1 MLLLSLLDVVATST
15 PLILDAMNRQGLL
28 VFIMANLLTGLV
40 NLSLNT
46 LQAGDATALGILFLY
61 LSTVSGFALLLDVP
75 SSLVKRKLDKTI
87 FVSLSRLQV

>member
-28 VFIMANLLTGLV
+28 VFIVANLLTGLV

-61 LSTVSGFALLLDVP
+61 LSTVSGFALLLDFP
-75 SSLVKRKLDKTI
+75 LSLVKRKLD
-87 FVSLSRLQV
+87 